1 MKQTVFLSLTFA
13 GVPQTTASIFIPF
26 AVLKMHVKSLAY
38 QADTNGSAKYVYL
51 RSSLGLNA
59 PLGILNQDTT
69 YSSNTVNDVEIAF
82 QNKQVIQGN
91 YTFTLYNMDGTLA
104 TITGAPGTDY
114 IGLII
119 EFNSENEL

>member
-13 GVPQTTASIFIPF
+13 GVPQTTASIFVPF

-69 YSSNTVNDVEIAF
+69 YSSNTVNDVEILF
-82 QNKQVIQGN
+82 KNPEIIQSN
-91 YTFTLYNMDGTLA
+91 YTFTLYNMDGSLA
-104 TITGAPGTDY
+104 TITGAPGTD
-114 IGLII
+114 IVGLII